1 VHYRRHRIRK
11 KIRRTARQV
20 REVVLVSS
28 KAVLDPIRKV
38 LIRVI
43 HPMSKSAHQMYKKK
57 AHLWILNDLMIPTQ
71 ILIPVK
77 ISQSRNKKNKRSI
90 RA

>member
-20 REVVLVSS
+20 RVVAQVSLR
-28 KAVLDPIRKV
+28 AVLDPIRKV

-57 AHLWILNDLMIPTQ
+57 VPLWILNDLMIPTQ
-71 ILIPVK
+71 IQIHVK
-77 ISQSRNKKNKRSI
+77 ISQSKNKKNKRSI